1 MSILER
7 FFGRKEKNSSNI
19 QGVLVANAEIDNP
32 LSLVVVFDTLPEII
46 QKNSPACCVIIIP
59 V

>member
-32 LSLVVVFDTLPEII
+32 LSLVVVFDTLLSFNFKIEY
-46 QKNSPACCVIIIP
+46 
-59 V
+59 

>member
-19 QGVLVANAEIDNP
+19 QGVLVANAEMI
-32 LSLVVVFDTLPEII
+32 TH
-46 QKNSPACCVIIIP
+46 
-59 V
+59 